1 MCFGRKT
8 TRPRTHSYMGQEDQ
22 CVGGERH
29 LMLAGRRKA
38 GQLKPWPKRT
48 LITAELMQYLMSLSE
63 GCYD

>member
-38 GQLKPWPKRT
+38 GQLKT
-48 LITAELMQYLMSLSE
+48 MAQADIDYGGTYAIFNELI
-63 GCYD
+63 